1 METQT
6 SGTSST
12 VTVLNSSHDVNRKL
26 FNVLI
31 ALLSIG
37 MGLNFY
43 IIVSSVFSTQK
54 TQYEFKLWS
63 KDMDIKEM
71 KTDVKEYLRRQGSL
85 VNPSTETKLLMNKL
99 GIN

>member
-12 VTVLNSSHDVNRKL
+12 VKFTNSSYEIAQKYHNIMMVVLFFGLFVN
-26 FNVLI
+26 V
-31 ALLSIG
+31 AQ
-37 MGLNFY
+37 
-43 IIVSSVFSTQK
+43 IVYSVYNIQK
-54 TQYEFKLWS
+54 TKYEFRLWS

-85 VNPSTETKLLMNKL
+85 VNPSVETKLLMNKL